1 VLANHA
7 YWLIHHDYTGDCR
20 TSRRAAGIMLAA
32 ALLGELVEAGAVG
45 LDRGDV
51 VALTPSPLLDPLG
64 MDVVAQITGERRRH
78 SAAAW
83 LECLGGGMADRVGR
97 RMIAAGLARPAR
109 IGLRRPAV
117 VANTGD
123 HQPAWV
129 CAGLIRAIQERRPLD
144 DRQLLLLRLV
154 RRSSVGDQL
163 FSGID
168 DERIDLAFAQTTRV
182 REPLLDVLDAAADIV
197 RSAAVTR

>member
-1 VLANHA
+1 VLANNA

-64 MDVVAQITGERRRH
+64 MDVVAQITREQRRH
-78 SAAAW
+78 SPAAW
-83 LECLGGGMADRVGR
+83 LDHLGDGMTERVGR

-117 VANTGD
+117 VANPGD
-123 HQPAWV
+123 HRPAGI
-129 CAGLIRAIQERRPLD
+129 CTGLVRAIQERRPLD
-144 DRQLLLLRLV
+144 DRQLLLLRLA
-154 RRSSVGDQL
+154 RRSSVGEQL
-163 FSGID
+163 FARVD
-168 DERIDLAFAQTTRV
+168 DERIDLAFAQTSRL
-182 REPLLDVLDAAADIV
+182 REPLLTVLDAAAQVI